1 MTAQAQTDARATVE
15 RVARASYGRL
25 VALLAARSRD
35 LTGAEDAVAEALRA
49 ALETWPLRGIPDRPE
64 AWLMTAAKRAAGAS
78 RARAATA
85 DRALPDLALI
95 QAEVDDAMPDAFPDH
110 RLGLMF
116 ACTHPALDPPLQ
128 TALMLQA
135 VLGLPADRIA
145 SAFLVAPATM
155 GQRLSRA
162 KARLRSLGASFSQP
176 DPDDV
181 APHLPQVME
190 AILAAAALGWESV
203 PGSAPGRA
211 DLAAEALWL
220 AEALAD
226 LVPDDPEPK
235 GLLASLLY
243 IRAREPAR
251 RGRYVPLAEQD
262 ARLWDRTLIARAN
275 AALTQAGAM
284 GRFGRFQCEAALQ
297 AVYCERGAT
306 GSLNLPALRTLHA
319 ALEQLCPTLG
329 GAVAAAAVDMELGGP
344 QIALDRL
351 DALPGSERF
360 QPAWA
365 LRAECLRRLGR
376 TADQA
381 HALQQAIGL
390 TEDAALRDWL
400 LRRMPAS

>member
-1 MTAQAQTDARATVE
+1 MTARTGTDARAAVE
-15 RVARASYGRL
+15 QVARASFGRL

-35 LTGAEDAVAEALRA
+35 LAGAEDAVAEALRA
-49 ALETWPLRGIPDRPE
+49 ALETWPLRGVPDRPE

-85 DRALPDLALI
+85 ARALPDLALI
-95 QAEVDDAMPDAFPDH
+95 QSDMDEAMPDAIPDH

-116 ACTHPALDPPLQ
+116 ACTHPALEPPVQ
-128 TALMLQA
+128 TALMLQT

-145 SAFLVAPATM
+145 SAFLVAPPTM

-162 KARLRSLGASFSQP
+162 KARLRNLGASFSQP

-203 PGSAPGRA
+203 PGSAPGRT
-211 DLAAEALWL
+211 DLSVEALWL

-235 GLLASLLY
+235 GLLALLLY

-251 RGRYVPLAEQD
+251 RGRYVPLADQD
-262 ARLWDRTLIARAN
+262 PGLWDRTLIERAN
-275 AALTQAGAM
+275 AALAEAGAM
-284 GRFGRFQCEAALQ
+284 GRFGRFQCEAAIQ
-297 AVYCERGAT
+297 AVYCESGAT
-306 GSLNLPALRTLHA
+306 GRLNLPALRTLHQ

-329 GAVAAAAVDMELGGP
+329 GAVAALAVEMDLEGP
-344 QIALDRL
+344 QAALDLL
-351 DALPGSERF
+351 DHLSGADRY

-376 TADQA
+376 PAEQATALRQA
-381 HALQQAIGL
+381 MGL
-390 TEDAALRDWL
+390 TEDGALRDWL
-400 LRRMPAS
+400 ARRMPPP

>member
-1 MTAQAQTDARATVE
+1 MTARTGTDARAAVE
-15 RVARASYGRL
+15 QVARASFGRL

-35 LTGAEDAVAEALRA
+35 LAGAEDAVAEALRA

-85 DRALPDLALI
+85 ARALPDLALI
-95 QAEVDDAMPDAFPDH
+95 QSDMDEAMPDAFPDH

-116 ACTHPALDPPLQ
+116 ACTHPALEPPVQ
-128 TALMLQA
+128 TALMLQT

-145 SAFLVAPATM
+145 SAFLVAPPTM

-203 PGSAPGRA
+203 PGSAPGRT
-211 DLAAEALWL
+211 DLSVEALWL
-220 AEALAD
+220 AEALAG

-235 GLLASLLY
+235 GLLALLLY

-251 RGRYVPLAEQD
+251 RGRYVPLADQD
-262 ARLWDRTLIARAN
+262 AGLWDRRLIERAN
-275 AALTQAGAM
+275 AALAEAGAM
-284 GRFGRFQCEAALQ
+284 GRFGRFQCEAAIQ
-297 AVYCERGAT
+297 AVYCESGAT
-306 GSLNLPALRTLHA
+306 GRLNLPALRTLHQ
-319 ALEQLCPTLG
+319 ALEQICPTLG
-329 GAVAAAAVDMELGGP
+329 GAVAALAVEMDLEGP
-344 QIALDRL
+344 QAALDLLGHLSGTDRY
-351 DALPGSERF
+351 
-360 QPAWA
+360 QPA
-365 LRAECLRRLGR
+365 
-376 TADQA
+376 
-381 HALQQAIGL
+381 
-390 TEDAALRDWL
+390 
-400 LRRMPAS
+400 